1 MHGKTLPQVLE
12 DVNEGV
18 RVQTVKHSSKL
29 IVLILCMSAFMRF
42 YRLETAVFGF
52 DQNRDMIA
60 MRKMYVEKKVPL
72 LGPKE
77 DRERAKFFFGP
88 YHYYYFFP
96 SFVIA
101 RGDPFG
107 PLAQAALG
115 GVLLTWVLY
124 LVGSRYLNTQSGML
138 AAFVHAGSFF
148 FSDWERQFTN
158 PYHLPLLTM
167 CILFLLHKSVR
178 ENQWWIVPSCV
189 IFGFAIQTHLA
200 AFFFLPVFLFFFR
213 SFAVR
218 PFVFGFAA
226 FLATL
231 VPLII
236 FDVRHDGLN
245 SKLLLSAVS
254 ERTGQGK
261 ADYSENFQVVYDYFL
276 IAFARFF
283 TIEPSRTVKALAALV
298 LPLTLGSLLV
308 ARKIFKPRLEA
319 WIIGIIPLLYLVG
332 YTLTAGDIRKALTFT
347 EISIHQFYVPA
358 FALLLLGSFII
369 TPLLKTKGSQA
380 LLTTILA
387 AFLVSN
393 LSGRLA
399 YDNPVGYRYRRAAVD
414 YIVSHTL
421 GNPFSISV
429 IDKVAYGYLDGFEY
443 LFQYLGKGNVLDF
456 NSPTYTIHIPP
467 LPGAMVRFG
476 DISVTAPQT

>member
-1 MHGKTLPQVLE
+1 
-12 DVNEGV
+12 
-18 RVQTVKHSSKL
+18 
-29 IVLILCMSAFMRF
+29 MSVFMRF
-42 YRLETAVFGF
+42 YQLETAVFGF

-60 MRKMYVEKKVPL
+60 MRKMYVEKKLPL

-96 SFVIA
+96 SYVLA
-101 RGDPFG
+101 SGDPIG

-124 LVGSRYLNTQSGML
+124 LVGARYLNPQSGML
-138 AAFVHAGSFF
+138 AAFVHASSLF

-167 CILFLLHKSVR
+167 SILFLLHKSVR
-178 ENQWWIVPSCV
+178 ENHWWIVPACV
-189 IFGFAIQTHLA
+189 LFGFAIQTHLA

-213 SFAVR
+213 SFALR
-218 PFVFGFAA
+218 PLLFGIVA
-226 FLATL
+226 FMATL
-231 VPLII
+231 IPLVI
-236 FDVRHDGLN
+236 FDLRHAGLN
-245 SKLLLSAVS
+245 IQLLVSAVS
-254 ERTGQGK
+254 ERTVQGK
-261 ADYSENFQVVYDYFL
+261 VDYVENFRVVYDYFL

-283 TIEPSRTVKALAALV
+283 TAEPSRTVKALAALV

-308 ARKIFKPRLEA
+308 ARKILKPRLEV
-319 WIIGIIPLLYLVG
+319 WIIGVIPLLYLVG
-332 YTLTAGDIRKALTFT
+332 YTLTAGDIRKALMFT

-358 FALLLLGSFII
+358 FALLLLGSFIV
-369 TPLLKTKGSQA
+369 TPLLKTKGAQA

-387 AFLVSN
+387 TVLVSN

-399 YDNPVGYRYRRAAVD
+399 YDNPLGYRYRRAAVD
-414 YIVSHTL
+414 YIVSQTQ
-421 GNPFSISV
+421 GNPFSVSV
-429 IDKVAYGYLDGFEY
+429 IDQVAYGYLDGFEY
-443 LFQYLGKGNVLDF
+443 LFQYLSKGSFLDF

-467 LPGAMVRFG
+467 LPGATVRFG
-476 DISVTAPQT
+476 DISVTAP